1 MYFEKFPKTV
11 YTLDEYKSGQI
22 VTDILRR
29 TKFVNQLVENFAFFD
44 EYDVQDGETPEIVA
58 DLFYNNPQLHW
69 IILHANE
76 IVDPRFEW
84 PLDEYNLYQ
93 FTSSKYNSP
102 TAIHHFVNNSGNII
116 NGNVRISTTDN
127 KFANF
132 NVGDVVTNNTNV
144 GVGFITGKGSQF
156 IGSDCCITLTVT
168 SGGFQTGDTVI
179 NSSNTLLSANVNG
192 TNTFSGTAV
201 TNFQYESEL
210 NETRRRIKVIKPEL
224 VSDII
229 NNFEAI
235 ITR

>member
-29 TKFVNQLVENFAFFD
+29 TKFVEQLVQNFAFFD

-76 IVDPRFEW
+76 IIDPRFEW
-84 PLDEYNLYQ
+84 PLDEYNLYRI
-93 FTSSKYNSP
+93 TLTKYSNADA
-102 TAIHHFVNNSGNII
+102 THHYVNNSGNVI
-116 NGNVRISTTDN
+116 NGNVLITSNAEFGDFR
-127 KFANF
+127 
-132 NVGDVVTNNTNV
+132 VGDVITNNTNFGV
-144 GVGFITGKGSQF
+144 GVITHKGIQSLGTF
-156 IGSDCCITLTVT
+156 SAMFVLVS
-168 SGGFQTGDTVI
+168 SGGFNTGDTI
-179 NSSNTLLSANVNG
+179 LLSSNSSLSANIVG
-192 TNTFSGTAV
+192 AIPRVGIPVS
-201 TNFQYESEL
+201 NFEYESNL
-210 NETRRRIKVIKPEL
+210 NEQRRRIKIIKPQL

-229 NNFEAI
+229 NNFETI

>member
-69 IILHANE
+69 IILQANE

-93 FTSSKYNSP
+93 FTSSKYNNP
-102 TAIHHFVNNSGNII
+102 NAIHHYENNAGNVI
-116 NGNVRISTTDN
+116 NGNVLIQITQSS
-127 KFANF
+127 FIF
-132 NVGDVVTNNTNV
+132 VEGDVVLNVSNN
-144 GVGFITGKGSQF
+144 GVGFVNSVIDDSSF
-156 IGSDCCITLTVT
+156 YITVT
-168 SGGFQTGDTVI
+168 QGGFQQSDIIRPSVLA
-179 NSSNTLLSANVNG
+179 SNIFYSNVNST
-192 TNTFSGTAV
+192 TNISGIPV
-201 TNFQYESEL
+201 TNFDYESEL
-210 NETRRRIKVIKPEL
+210 NETKRRIKVIKPEL